1 MNPNEQEK
9 NIEKER
15 DDIKEGHKTRKIEDK
30 RKAKNPKILFIM
42 EI

>member
-15 DDIKEGHKTRKIEDK
+15 DDIKEGHKTRKK
-30 RKAKNPKILFIM
+30 RRK
-42 EI
+42 